1 MPLCWVLKRLASL
14 AQAMP
19 KAMPNAEN
27 AENAEENSW
36 REQSWM
42 ALLNM
47 YL

>member
-27 AENAEENSW
+27 AEENSW
-36 REQSWM
+36 REQSGM
-42 ALLNM
+42 ALLKM